1 MQLKTL
7 KIPCSKLQRTIPVRN
22 FNRSIIRA
30 LTPQLTPANA
40 LAIAGQ
46 IAELPIPILR
56 NI

>member
-1 MQLKTL
+1 MQPKTL